1 MIYWAKASLNLT
13 VLKPNPDKPELN
25 IEDLWYRFALS
36 FLLKKIDF
44 LKYSICNFHYSIDC
58 EDFMNIESINTEIS
72 TLGEAKILTPVQR
85 RADGTEGISF
95 VSDENRVIIEV
106 NERGINQMV
115 AEERPLPC
123 FEMAGPRRQIF
134 FDPSK
139 LKCAL
144 VTCGGLCPGLND
156 IIRSIVLELHYAYGV
171 GNIFGIR
178 YGLQGFIARYGH
190 DLIDLTPK
198 SVVNIHDRGGTVLGS
213 SRGPQDIDEII
224 DSLERMNIGLLFMI
238 GGDGTLTAAGR
249 IADTIFNRGLKI
261 GVVGVPKTIDND
273 IYMVSR
279 SFGFDTAVDVATKAI
294 ISASN
299 EAEGYP
305 NGIGLIK
312 LMGRHSGFI
321 AATAV
326 LAQQDV
332 NFVHIPEVD
341 FDLNGPQGL
350 LSALEKRLAQR
361 RHAVIVVA
369 EGAGQKFFED
379 EESEQD
385 ASGNIKLKDIG
396 IYLKDAIIS
405 YFAAKGIDIS
415 IKYIDPSYMIRSLPA
430 NANDRVFCN
439 FLGRNSVHA
448 GMAGKTSM
456 LIGHWNNQ
464 FVHVPMHLIAGK
476 RKKVDPKGSLW
487 RSTLEATGQSSL
499 KNAG

>member
-1 MIYWAKASLNLT
+1 M
-13 VLKPNPDKPELN
+13 
-25 IEDLWYRFALS
+25 
-36 FLLKKIDF
+36 
-44 LKYSICNFHYSIDC
+44 
-58 EDFMNIESINTEIS
+58 NTENLITEIPVLGNA
-72 TLGEAKILTPVQR
+72 TLPSPLQK
-85 RADGTEGISF
+85 RADDMGNISF
-95 VSDENRVIIEV
+95 VSDQSRVIIEV
-106 NERGINQMV
+106 DDTRVNRMIK
-115 AEERPLPC
+115 EEKALPC
-123 FEMAGPRRQIF
+123 FELAGPRSQIF

-144 VTCGGLCPGLND
+144 VTCGGLCPGIND

-171 GNIFGIR
+171 QNIFGIR
-178 YGLQGFIARYGH
+178 YGLQGFIAKYGH
-190 DLIDLTPK
+190 DLVDLTPET
-198 SVVNIHDRGGTVLGS
+198 VVNIHDRGGTVLGS
-213 SRGPQDIDEII
+213 SRGPQDVDEII

-249 IADTIFNRGLKI
+249 IADAIIDRGLKI
-261 GVVGVPKTIDND
+261 SVVGVPKTIDND

-279 SFGFDTAVDVATKAI
+279 SFGFDTAVDVATQAI
-294 ISASN
+294 ISANN

-312 LMGRHSGFI
+312 LMGRHAGFI

-332 NFVHIPEVD
+332 NFVLIPEVD
-341 FDLNGPQGL
+341 FDLEGPAGL
-350 LSALEKRLAQR
+350 LGALEKRLADR
-361 RHAVIVVA
+361 KHAVIVVA

-379 EESEQD
+379 KKNERD
-385 ASGNIKLKDIG
+385 ASGNIRLKDIG
-396 IYLKDAIIS
+396 LYLKETIS
-405 YFAAKGIDIS
+405 IYFAGKGIDIS

-456 LIGHWNNQ
+456 LIGHWNNH
-464 FVHVPMHLIAGK
+464 FVHVPMQVIADK

-487 RSTLEATGQSSL
+487 RSTLGATGQGSL
-499 KNAG
+499 KNA

>member
-1 MIYWAKASLNLT
+1 M
-13 VLKPNPDKPELN
+13 
-25 IEDLWYRFALS
+25 
-36 FLLKKIDF
+36 
-44 LKYSICNFHYSIDC
+44 
-58 EDFMNIESINTEIS
+58 NTENLITEIPVLGNA
-72 TLGEAKILTPVQR
+72 TLPSPLQK
-85 RADGTEGISF
+85 RADDMGNISF
-95 VSDENRVIIEV
+95 VSDQSRVIIEV
-106 NERGINQMV
+106 DDTRVNRMIK
-115 AEERPLPC
+115 EEKALPC
-123 FEMAGPRRQIF
+123 FELAGPRSQIF

-144 VTCGGLCPGLND
+144 VTCGGLCPGIND

-171 GNIFGIR
+171 QNIFGIR
-178 YGLQGFIARYGH
+178 YGLQGFIAKYGH
-190 DLIDLTPK
+190 DLVDLTPET
-198 SVVNIHDRGGTVLGS
+198 VVNIHDRGGTVLGS
-213 SRGPQDIDEII
+213 SRGPQDVDEII

-249 IADTIFNRGLKI
+249 IADAIIDRGLKI
-261 GVVGVPKTIDND
+261 SVVGVPKTIDND

-279 SFGFDTAVDVATKAI
+279 SFGFDTAVDVATQAI
-294 ISASN
+294 ISANN

-312 LMGRHSGFI
+312 LMGRHAGFI

-332 NFVHIPEVD
+332 NFVLIPEVD
-341 FDLNGPQGL
+341 FDLEGPAGL
-350 LSALEKRLAQR
+350 LGALEKRLADR
-361 RHAVIVVA
+361 KHAVIVVA

-379 EESEQD
+379 KKNERD
-385 ASGNIKLKDIG
+385 ASGNIRLKDIG
-396 IYLKDAIIS
+396 LFLKETIS
-405 YFAAKGIDIS
+405 TYFADKGIDIS

-456 LIGHWNNQ
+456 LIGNWNNQ
-464 FVHVPMHLIAGK
+464 FVHVPMQVIADK

-487 RSTLEATGQSSL
+487 RSTLGATGQGSL
-499 KNAG
+499 KNTRS